1 MSSNNASE
9 SQTVAEA
16 QRLIAQIEAD
26 IAAGAAVISSANLDP
41 AKMVLPPA
49 QQQELERL
57 VAADQAAIEQEV
69 AEGAARLRAAAPG
82 GSSAPRRAHK
92 MI

>member
-1 MSSNNASE
+1 
-9 SQTVAEA
+9 
-16 QRLIAQIEAD
+16 
-26 IAAGAAVISSANLDP
+26 
-41 AKMVLPPA
+41 MVLPPA

>member
-1 MSSNNASE
+1 MSSNHQSG
-9 SQTVAEA
+9 SQTLTEA

-41 AKMVLPPA
+41 AKMLPPA

-57 VAADQAAIEQEV
+57 IAADQAAIEQEV
-69 AEGAARLRAAAPG
+69 AEGAARLRAAAPA

-92 MI
+92 LI

>member
-1 MSSNNASE
+1 MSSHNQTG

-16 QRLIAQIEAD
+16 KRLVAQVEAEL
-26 IAAGAAVISSANLDP
+26 AAGAALLASASLDP

-49 QQQELERL
+49 QQKELDRL
-57 VAADQAAIEQEV
+57 AAADQAAIEQEV
-69 AEGAARLRAAAPG
+69 AEGAARLSAAAPA
-82 GSSAPRRAHK
+82 GSSAPRRAHN